1 MATTN
6 ESTKVNIEN
15 YCRILFIIEMYCV
28 NIIDILQKMS
38 IVACLLNYK
47 QFTLDEVRLR
57 FVFNAMLATK

>member
-38 IVACLLNYK
+38 IVAYLLNYK
-47 QFTLDEVRLR
+47 QFMLDEVRLR